1 MSWFSNFL
9 FGCERTARTVREEP
23 KRPLIENYL
32 RSAGKFDR
40 G

>member
-9 FGCERTARTVREEP
+9 FGGERTARTVREEP